1 MEGMSMN
8 SSPIEEPGMVSAQER
23 QERGLQERR
32 AQLEKSLAD
41 FQAAKETLDLLNNA
55 QLEQKYVEA
64 EALISELLTR
74 LKGQERPE
82 TAELTDTQLDEVFS
96 AGQYF
101 TSESMSDTRNIMKLI
116 THLSATMKSSI
127 DIAVY
132 LQKKK

>member
-1 MEGMSMN
+1 MN

>member
-1 MEGMSMN
+1 
-8 SSPIEEPGMVSAQER
+8 MVSAQEQ

>member
-55 QLEQKYVEA
+55 QLEQKSVEA